1 VLREQSVTAG
11 VATTPENAMSA
22 KKIPAAARQQLDKIA
37 TAILGME
44 TLETR
49 HSDRLDFHDTAV
61 WSIKAALEAAY
72 LAGIADRKGGAA

>member
-1 VLREQSVTAG
+1 
-11 VATTPENAMSA
+11 MSA
-22 KKIPAAARQQLDKIA
+22 QKITTAAQQQLDKIA

>member
-1 VLREQSVTAG
+1 
-11 VATTPENAMSA
+11 MSA
-22 KKIPAAARQQLDKIA
+22 QKITTAAQQQLDKIA

-72 LAGIADRKGGAA
+72 LSGIAGRKGGAA